1 MAWLNELPG
10 MGAAEDRAAKALSF
24 PVGVASPLWLAFG
37 AAASAGVAFWLA
49 TRWTR
54 QTNLEAML
62 EAPVKALQASVDLLP
77 EASPSGSEEA
87 VQVAAAAD
95 PTPVVEIILEAANE
109 LEAAAAETV
118 ADAMDVPAVDVPAV
132 DVPGVE
138 VVAAEPE
145 PVAVEAAPKPVVA
158 AAAPA
163 VSIVADDLT
172 RIAGIG
178 PKLAAALAE
187 RGVTRF
193 ADMAAWGED
202 QLAEVD
208 KALSLK
214 GRAVRDAWV
223 AQARRFAEV

>member
-24 PVGVASPLWLAFG
+24 PVGVVSPLWLAFG
-37 AAASAGVAFWLA
+37 AATGAGLAFWLA

-54 QTNLEAML
+54 QTNLEAVL
-62 EAPVKALQASVDLLP
+62 EAPVKALEAATQALP
-77 EASPSGSEEA
+77 ETPVVSEEA
-87 VQVAAAAD
+87 VQAIAAAAD
-95 PTPVVEIILEAANE
+95 PTPVVEIVLEAAEE
-109 LEAAAAETV
+109 LEAVVVEAVNDTVDVVEAETAPLV
-118 ADAMDVPAVDVPAV
+118 K
-132 DVPGVE
+132 
-138 VVAAEPE
+138 AAPE
-145 PVAVEAAPKPVVA
+145 PVAETPMVETPAAEAPVALAPTPAAP
-158 AAAPA
+158 
-163 VSIVADDLT
+163 DDLT

-193 ADMAAWGED
+193 ADLAAWGESE
-202 QLAEVD
+202 LAEVD

>member
-24 PVGVASPLWLAFG
+24 PVGASSPLWLAFG

-54 QTNLEAML
+54 QTNLEAVMEAPAKAL
-62 EAPVKALQASVDLLP
+62 EAAVAALPDTPVVS
-77 EASPSGSEEA
+77 EATVETL
-87 VQVAAAAD
+87 VAAAD
-95 PTPVVEIILEAANE
+95 PTPVVEIMLEAAE
-109 LEAAAAETV
+109 DLRAVAA
-118 ADAMDVPAVDVPAV
+118 
-132 DVPGVE
+132 E
-138 VVAAEPE
+138 VVADIVETPAPASPDAGVIEAVPETVTEAVVEPK
-145 PVAVEAAPKPVVA
+145 VAAP
-158 AAAPA
+158 
-163 VSIVADDLT
+163 VADDLT

-193 ADMAAWGED
+193 ADLAAWGEAE
-202 QLAEVD
+202 LADVD

-223 AQARRFAEV
+223 AQAQRFAKA